1 MATTG
6 KVRSNAIGVY
16 ISNTALPDAGLTYAG
31 PTFGD
36 GETED
41 DDFELIA
48 CATSGSFSGS
58 MEVIDATTK
67 DNDGQRE
74 ILTSALSWSMSC
86 DGLIDYSTA
95 AGSKSATE
103 LFDLWKAK
111 TKVRIAWTTG
121 TSERPAKAASRRAPI
136 RPAARNVSRYSMRFS
151 DRIATRSPAPTPRCA
166 SSPARRALRRSRV
179 W

>member
-6 KVRSNAIGVY
+6 KIRSNAIGVY

-36 GETED
+36 GATED

-121 TSERPAKAASRRAPI
+121 VDGDVMLWGDAYITSYEETAGLNEVATYAVQFEGDGSITKSIIDDA
-136 RPAARNVSRYSMRFS
+136 NVAFTNNN
-151 DRIATRSPAPTPRCA
+151 D
-166 SSPARRALRRSRV
+166 
-179 W
+179 

>member
-6 KVRSNAIGVY
+6 KIRSNAIGVY
-16 ISNTALPDAGLTYAG
+16 ISNTVLPDAGLTYSG

-36 GETED
+36 GATED
-41 DDFELIA
+41 DEFELIA

-121 TSERPAKAASRRAPI
+121 VDGDVMLWGDAYITSYEETAGLNEVATYAVQFEGDGTITKSTI
-136 RPAARNVSRYSMRFS
+136 DDTNVTFTNNN
-151 DRIATRSPAPTPRCA
+151 D
-166 SSPARRALRRSRV
+166 
-179 W
+179 

>member
-6 KVRSNAIGVY
+6 KIRSNAIGVY
-16 ISNTALPDAGLTYAG
+16 ISNTVLPDAGLTYSG

-36 GETED
+36 GDTED
-41 DDFELIA
+41 DEFELIA

-103 LFDLWKAK
+103 LFDLWKDK

-121 TSERPAKAASRRAPI
+121 VDGDVMLWGDAYITSYEETAGLNEVATYAVQFEGDGSITKSTI
-136 RPAARNVSRYSMRFS
+136 DDTNVTFTNNN
-151 DRIATRSPAPTPRCA
+151 D
-166 SSPARRALRRSRV
+166 
-179 W
+179 

>member
-6 KVRSNAIGVY
+6 KIRSNAIGVY
-16 ISNTALPDAGLTYAG
+16 ISNTALPDASLTYAG

-121 TSERPAKAASRRAPI
+121 VDGDVMLWGDAYITSYEETAGLNEVATYAVQFEGDGTITKSTI
-136 RPAARNVSRYSMRFS
+136 DDTNVTFTNNN
-151 DRIATRSPAPTPRCA
+151 D
-166 SSPARRALRRSRV
+166 
-179 W
+179 

>member
-36 GETED
+36 GLTED
-41 DDFELIA
+41 DEFELIA

-121 TSERPAKAASRRAPI
+121 VDGDVMLWGDAYITSYEETAGL
-136 RPAARNVSRYSMRFS
+136 NEV
-151 DRIATRSPAPTPRCA
+151 ATYAVQFEGDGSITKSTIDDTNATFTNNND
-166 SSPARRALRRSRV
+166 
-179 W
+179 

>member
-6 KVRSNAIGVY
+6 KIRSNAIGVY
-16 ISNTALPDAGLTYAG
+16 ISNTVLPDAGLTYSG

-36 GETED
+36 GATED
-41 DDFELIA
+41 DEFELIA

-121 TSERPAKAASRRAPI
+121 VDGDVMLWGDAYITSYEETAGLNEVATYAVQFEGDGTITKSTI
-136 RPAARNVSRYSMRFS
+136 DDTNVAFTNNN
-151 DRIATRSPAPTPRCA
+151 D
-166 SSPARRALRRSRV
+166 
-179 W
+179 

>member
-6 KVRSNAIGVY
+6 KIRSNAIGVY
-16 ISNTALPDAGLTYAG
+16 ISNTVLPDAGLTYSG

-36 GETED
+36 GATED
-41 DDFELIA
+41 DEFELIA

-121 TSERPAKAASRRAPI
+121 VDGDVMLWGDGYITSYEETAGLNEVATYAVQFEGDGTITKSTI
-136 RPAARNVSRYSMRFS
+136 DDTNVTFTNNN
-151 DRIATRSPAPTPRCA
+151 D
-166 SSPARRALRRSRV
+166 
-179 W
+179 

>member
-1 MATTG
+1 
-6 KVRSNAIGVY
+6 VY
-16 ISNTALPDAGLTYAG
+16 ISNTALPDAGLTYVG

-36 GETED
+36 GATED

-121 TSERPAKAASRRAPI
+121 VDGDVMLWGDAYITSYEETAGLNEVATYAVQFEGDGSITKSTIDDTNASFT
-136 RPAARNVSRYSMRFS
+136 NNN
-151 DRIATRSPAPTPRCA
+151 D
-166 SSPARRALRRSRV
+166 
-179 W
+179 

>member
-6 KVRSNAIGVY
+6 KIRSNAIGVY
-16 ISNTALPDAGLTYAG
+16 ISNTVLPDAGLTYSG

-36 GETED
+36 GATED
-41 DDFELIA
+41 DEFELIA

-121 TSERPAKAASRRAPI
+121 VDGDVMLWGDAYITSYEETAGLNEVATYAVQFEGDGSITKSTI
-136 RPAARNVSRYSMRFS
+136 DDTNVTFTNNN
-151 DRIATRSPAPTPRCA
+151 D
-166 SSPARRALRRSRV
+166 
-179 W
+179 

>member
-16 ISNTALPDAGLTYAG
+16 ISNTALPDAGLTYVG

-36 GETED
+36 GATED
-41 DDFELIA
+41 DEFELIA

-121 TSERPAKAASRRAPI
+121 VDGDVMLWGDAYITSYEETAGLNEVATYAVQFEGDGSITKSTI
-136 RPAARNVSRYSMRFS
+136 DDTNVAFTNNN
-151 DRIATRSPAPTPRCA
+151 D
-166 SSPARRALRRSRV
+166 
-179 W
+179 

>member
-6 KVRSNAIGVY
+6 KIRSNAIGVY
-16 ISNTALPDAGLTYAG
+16 ISNTVLPDASLTYSG

-36 GETED
+36 GATED

-121 TSERPAKAASRRAPI
+121 VDGDVMLWGDAYITSYEETAGLNEVATYAVQFEGDGAITKSTI
-136 RPAARNVSRYSMRFS
+136 DDTNVAFTNNN
-151 DRIATRSPAPTPRCA
+151 D
-166 SSPARRALRRSRV
+166 
-179 W
+179 

>member
-6 KVRSNAIGVY
+6 KIRSNAIGVY
-16 ISNTALPDAGLTYAG
+16 ISNTALPDAGLTYSG

-36 GETED
+36 GATED
-41 DDFELIA
+41 DEFELIA

-121 TSERPAKAASRRAPI
+121 VDGDVMLWGDAYITSYEETAGLNEVATYAVQFEGDGSITKSTI
-136 RPAARNVSRYSMRFS
+136 DDTNVTFTNNN
-151 DRIATRSPAPTPRCA
+151 D
-166 SSPARRALRRSRV
+166 
-179 W
+179 

>member
-6 KVRSNAIGVY
+6 KIRSNAIGVY
-16 ISNTALPDAGLTYAG
+16 ISNTVLPDAGLTYAG

-36 GETED
+36 GATED
-41 DDFELIA
+41 DEFELIA

-121 TSERPAKAASRRAPI
+121 VDGDVMLWGDAYITSYEETAGLNEVATYAVQFEGDGSITKSTI
-136 RPAARNVSRYSMRFS
+136 DDTNVTFTNNN
-151 DRIATRSPAPTPRCA
+151 D
-166 SSPARRALRRSRV
+166 
-179 W
+179 

>member
-16 ISNTALPDAGLTYAG
+16 ISNTVLPDASLTYAG

-36 GETED
+36 GATED

-121 TSERPAKAASRRAPI
+121 VDGDVMLWGDAYITSYEETAGLNEVATYAVQFEGDGSITKSTI
-136 RPAARNVSRYSMRFS
+136 DDTNVAFTNNN
-151 DRIATRSPAPTPRCA
+151 D
-166 SSPARRALRRSRV
+166 
-179 W
+179 

>member
-16 ISNTALPDAGLTYAG
+16 ISNTALPDAGLTYVG

-36 GETED
+36 GATED

-121 TSERPAKAASRRAPI
+121 VDGDVMLWGDAYITSYEETAGLNEVATYAVQFEGDGSITKSTIDDTNASFT
-136 RPAARNVSRYSMRFS
+136 NNN
-151 DRIATRSPAPTPRCA
+151 D
-166 SSPARRALRRSRV
+166 
-179 W
+179 

>member
-6 KVRSNAIGVY
+6 KIRSNAIGVY
-16 ISNTALPDAGLTYAG
+16 ISNTALPDAGLTYVG

-36 GETED
+36 GATED

-121 TSERPAKAASRRAPI
+121 VDGDVMLWGDAYITSYEETAGLNEVATYAVQFEGDGSITKSTI
-136 RPAARNVSRYSMRFS
+136 DDTNVTFTNNN
-151 DRIATRSPAPTPRCA
+151 D
-166 SSPARRALRRSRV
+166 
-179 W
+179 